1 MKLITYLFLLCL
13 PGYKYEPVKLVQDE
27 YKLSSGGRPGGMSR
41 AIVRLQVPPRTDR
54 LIYTVVARE
63 SNPLHNLGLYTQ
75 LKEKT
80 DAGSITVGAKLADK
94 LSAPHGNGVAD
105 VFIIPDSSRAYAYA
119 RHRSDVAYCSEP
131 HTRRRVSRAIV
142 DIPIRHSRRDTVL
155 YLVLRNPTAFAAQY
169 VSIEVVAMRRR

>member
-1 MKLITYLFLLCL
+1 MQLLTYIFLLLL

-27 YKLSSGGRPGGMSR
+27 YKLSSGGRPKGMSR

-54 LIYTVVARE
+54 LIYTIVARE
-63 SNPLHNLGLYTQ
+63 SNPLLNLGLYTQ

-80 DAGSITVGAKLADK
+80 DAGSIAIGAKLADK

-105 VFIIPDSSRAYAYA
+105 VFIIPDSTRAYAYA
-119 RHRSDVAYCSEP
+119 RHHTDVTYCTEA

-142 DIPIRHSRRDTVL
+142 DIPIKYTRRDTVL
-155 YLVLRNPTAFAAQY
+155 YMVVRNPTAFAAQY